1 MNQNDRILVI
11 FNPSSGAINKDT
23 AVSAIFKVLREQ
35 FHTVSIINSKS
46 PEHTSDIIHKT
57 KNDYSIITAFGGDG
71 TINSVARQLI
81 NTPLTLGILPGG
93 SGNGLVRNLGIPLSW
108 RKALDVLVNGR
119 DILLDCGQ
127 INDIFFFNVAG
138 IGLDGLISKKFNLE
152 SKSRGLAPYIYYAF
166 KGYFEMPTYRVSF
179 RNEELSFQED
189 IVLSAFANFRQYG
202 GKAIIAPFAKPDDGV
217 LDLCI
222 LNQFKLIKQSL
233 NIQRLFTGNI
243 HKFPFYKSHNIRTI
257 CVRSHSGPIPF
268 HFDGEYSGYDSEEF
282 TVSIIPKA
290 IRIRVPRETPENLP
304 EPASPKNTKKADQGH
319 SA

>member
-1 MNQNDRILVI
+1 MNREERILVI

-23 AVSAIFKVLREQ
+23 AVSAIFKVLREH

-46 PEHTSDIIHKT
+46 PDHTRDIIEKT

-81 NTPLTLGILPGG
+81 NTDLTLGILPGG

-108 RKALDVLVNGR
+108 RKALDVLISGQ
-119 DILLDCGQ
+119 DIVLDCGL

-152 SKSRGLAPYIYYAF
+152 TKSRGLTPYIYYAL
-166 KGYFEMPTYRVSF
+166 KGYLEMPTYRVRFS
-179 RNEELSFQED
+179 NKDLSFEDD
-189 IVLSAFANFRQYG
+189 IVLTAFANFKQYG
-202 GKAIIAPFAKPDDGV
+202 GKAIIAPFAEPDDGH

-222 LNQFKLIKQSL
+222 LNQFKLIKQTL

-243 HKFPFYKSHNIRTI
+243 HKFPFYKSHRITDITVQSN
-257 CVRSHSGPIPF
+257 SGPIPF
-268 HFDGEYSGYDSEEF
+268 HFDGEYAGYDSETF
-282 TVSIIPKA
+282 KVSIIPKA
-290 IRIRVPRETPENLP
+290 IRIRVPRPQTSEFETGPG
-304 EPASPKNTKKADQGH
+304 SM
-319 SA
+319 SS